1 MRFAKCGDFTSKRQF
16 LLDYVEKVVHLK
28 DKVVL
33 HGSVPIKSGHGED
46 AETNKLPFCI
56 ESEITKAERYVER
69 MRNRDVLMYQQSMAM
84 LREQSAAELRK
95 SA

>member
-1 MRFAKCGDFTSKRQF
+1 VRFGKCADFASKRQF

-28 DKVVL
+28 DKVAL
-33 HGSVPIKSGHGED
+33 YGSVPIKSGHGED

-56 ESEITKAERYVER
+56 ESEITKAERYLER
-69 MRNRDVLMYQQSMAM
+69 MR
-84 LREQSAAELRK
+84 SARAASPLTAGRAERLGFAGLRK